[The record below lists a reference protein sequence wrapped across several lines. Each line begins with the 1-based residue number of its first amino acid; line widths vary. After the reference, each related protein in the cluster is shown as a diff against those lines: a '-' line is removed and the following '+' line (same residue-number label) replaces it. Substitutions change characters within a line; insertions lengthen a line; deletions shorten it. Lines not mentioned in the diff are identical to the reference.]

1 VQEYRRQLLNSRN
14 GLNTNLGYD
23 YVLDKTGIRF
33 STLFER
39 ATVHGSMANG
49 KLMIPDEII
58 ISKVKERAI
67 HIKNDGRFF

>member
-1 VQEYRRQLLNSRN
+1 MRDR
-14 GLNTNLGYD
+14 
-23 YVLDKTGIRF
+23 I
-33 STLFER
+33 
-39 ATVHGSMANG
+39 ANG